1 MAVTDSVAVENSA
14 AATDA
19 PPVRRWAKARRWTTT
34 AYFVVLV
41 TSIAIAGIPEGRESL
56 LLWVLAGLGTRCIG
70 TSWRR
75 FGRVLIDWIPFTA
88 VLVAYDYSRGVA
100 DNLGFEAHVKLPV
113 HIDEWLFHGT
123 LPTVWLQHL
132 YDPAA
137 ARWYDGVITL
147 IYTSHFV
154 LMPVAAVILYV
165 RNRSEWKVFIGRII
179 GLSLAGL
186 ATYIVVPWAPPWYA
200 SQQGVIDPIIRLS
213 SRGFQV
219 LHLNHASTLLTN
231 GQAAV
236 NDVAAMPSLHA
247 ATATVIALYFIPK
260 VRWWWRIPLAC
271 YPLAMGFALVYSGE
285 HYVIDLIVGYAYGI
299 LVTLISVYV
308 QRRLAARR
316 AAKEAA
322 AEDATEVPAE
332 WLAENQPAVAGTNH
346 SSSTS
351 SSGSNADRG
360 AR

>member
-1 MAVTDSVAVENSA
+1 M
-14 AATDA
+14 
-19 PPVRRWAKARRWTTT
+19 RRWAKARRCATT

-41 TSIAIAGIPEGRESL
+41 TSIAITGIPEGRESL

-75 FGRVLIDWIPFTA
+75 FGRVLIDWIPFTG
-88 VLVAYDYSRGVA
+88 VLVVYDYSRGIA
-100 DNLGFEAHVKLPV
+100 DNLGIAAHVSAPV
-113 HIDEWLFHGT
+113 RIDEWLFHGT
-123 LPTVWLQHL
+123 LPTVWLQQQL
-132 YDPAA
+132 YDPIAV
-137 ARWYDGVITL
+137 RWYDGVVTL

-165 RNRSEWKVFIGRII
+165 RNRSDWTVFISRVIA
-179 GLSLAGL
+179 LSLAGL
-186 ATYIVVPWAPPWYA
+186 GTYILIPWAPPWYA
-200 SQQGVIDPIIRLS
+200 SDDGVTQPIARLS

-285 HYVIDLIVGYAYGI
+285 HYVVDLLVGYAYGI
-299 LVTLISVYV
+299 LITLVSVYV
-308 QRRLAARR
+308 QRQLAARK

-322 AEDATEVPAE
+322 TEDATQVPAE
-332 WLAENQPAVAGTNH
+332 WLTENQPAVAGAP
-346 SSSTS
+346 SSATRSAS
-351 SSGSNADRG
+351 VESNAERGDR
-360 AR
+360 